1 MIKESL
7 FSSTDLP
14 EPIDRFID
22 DLTEGQET
30 VIVETKTEKDSL
42 QAVIKLDMESRILP
56 PIELR
61 KFFGNPREWP
71 EFIENFKTR
80 LHEKAVFTNSIRMER
95 LISVL

>member
-7 FSSTDLP
+7 FSSNDLP

-22 DLTEGQET
+22 DLIEGQEA

-42 QAVIKLDMESRILP
+42 QAVIKLDIESRNLP

-61 KFFGNPREWP
+61 NFLATQ
-71 EFIENFKTR
+71 ENGQS
-80 LHEKAVFTNSIRMER
+80 L
-95 LISVL
+95 